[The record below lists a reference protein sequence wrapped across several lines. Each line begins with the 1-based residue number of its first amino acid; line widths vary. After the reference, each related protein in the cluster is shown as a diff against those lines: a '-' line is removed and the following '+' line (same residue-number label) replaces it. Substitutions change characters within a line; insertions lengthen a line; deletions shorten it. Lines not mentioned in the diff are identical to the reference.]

1 MILFSVSFL
10 LSCTLAVAPSG
21 DRISGGLPSAESF
34 NWGTGDIFLG
44 FDGQLLPVVTAER
57 AVECQLGYFP
67 SNRCAISAL
76 PSSNE
81 ELGPSHTEYFS
92 TANVATSSSSSSR
105 CSPPFSS
112 HKFTFTPSQVSE
124 WNKWKAF
131 ASHSY
136 EFSQGLSALR
146 AIAPEASFAEAS
158 WFILKDQAPKIKK
171 IQPTQSRRIDKGEN
185 AVPVMLLGKGYS
197 GQLVEMNE
205 FKELVGLV
213 NDGAG
218 YDVFVSR
225 ARSFNPSLNTR
236 QVRYLLKRASKKI
249 KENEGK
255 I

>member
-1 MILFSVSFL
+1 MLLSVSFF
-10 LSCTLAVAPSG
+10 LSYTLAVAPSA
-21 DRISGGLPSAESF
+21 DRISGGLPSAETF
-34 NWGTGDIFLG
+34 NWGTVDVFMGL
-44 FDGQLLPVVTAER
+44 DGRLLPVVTAER
-57 AVECQLGYFP
+57 AVECQLAYLP
-67 SNRCAISAL
+67 SNPCAISAL
-76 PSSNE
+76 RSSNK
-81 ELGPSHTEYFS
+81 ELGPSNTDYSS
-92 TANVATSSSSSSR
+92 TPNLATSSSSSS
-105 CSPPFSS
+105 CYSPPFSS
-112 HKFTFTPSQVSE
+112 RKFTLTPSQVSE

-158 WFILKDQAPKIKK
+158 WFILKDHAPKIKK

-236 QVRYLLKRASKKI
+236 QVRYLLKRALKKM
-249 KENEGK
+249 KDNEGK